1 MEESSAGRLYRKHG
15 PAIYSRCRTLLRDKA
30 AAEDATQE
38 TFLRVYKNLKSAPD
52 DDQARLW
59 IFRIATN
66 VCIDQLRTRGR
77 NLPGP
82 ETFPAAAGRSAEE
95 ILADQDLAGKIIAR
109 APEKLRSVAW
119 LYYVDG
125 MDQEEIARVLGVT
138 VRTVQSRTASFLKR
152 ARKFV
157 LREAP

>member
-1 MEESSAGRLYRKHG
+1 
-15 PAIYSRCRTLLRDKA
+15 LRDKA

-38 TFLRVYKNLKSAPD
+38 TFLRVYKNLKNAPD
-52 DDQARLW
+52 DEGARLW

-66 VCIDQLRTRGR
+66 VCLDQLRTRGR
-77 NLPGP
+77 DLSGL
-82 ETFPAAAGRSAEE
+82 EAVLVAGGRSAEE
-95 ILADQDLAGKIIAR
+95 ILGDQDLAAKLIAR

-125 MDQEEIARVLGVT
+125 MDQEEVALALGVT

-157 LREAP
+157 RREAA